1 MLIVFQVSVVPS
13 FAYTVVN
20 YSQDRIVLTK
30 GAVLGDNEDQQEN
43 KQEGD
48 SQKTEDQQT
57 DIKKEEIKV
66 EGKDLKVSINSED
79 TKVFVNI
86 RQKKLMNE
94 TLKKALEQK
103 RESLKNALEA
113 LTEAGNITE
122 KQRENLKTQIEKEHQ
137 AIDALQ
143 SSSLRKIEDSSIKMD
158 LGEDMNVSSKDGR
171 TEVDDKGTKVNFD
184 DPISVE
190 PGKDTMEVDLPNGDI
205 KTINTPHNL
214 LEKLKNIEVL
224 DELSVTPEGTPESS
238 LVATN
243 SSAVY
248 DLKGFKD
255 EKFLGIVPVKIEK
268 TVQVNPTDLAILGIQ
283 QSLVSRIL
291 DFLSR

>member
-1 MLIVFQVSVVPS
+1 M
-13 FAYTVVN
+13 
-20 YSQDRIVLTK
+20 TK